1 MNRIP
6 SLLALMLGTL
16 AAACAAPGAHRLE
29 PANTD
34 FVYIGTAVGDFRVER
49 HQDRSVRSDK
59 IEAAPMDVFA
69 TLPSI
74 YNDLGIEVGTVDQ
87 AGLVFGNTEHRASRN
102 IAGVRMSRFFEC
114 GRSRDTGGNVADVAP
129 LNLSILT
136 RVEPDGPDRS
146 RVTTTVSASA
156 RATHGATGGQTACS
170 TTGILEGLIAAI
182 AADRVVASR
191 HGGGSP
197 E

>member
-16 AAACAAPGAHRLE
+16 AAACAAPAAHRPE

-59 IEAAPMDVFA
+59 IEAAPRDVFA
-69 TLPSI
+69 T
-74 YNDLGIEVGTVDQ
+74 
-87 AGLVFGNTEHRASRN
+87 
-102 IAGVRMSRFFEC
+102 
-114 GRSRDTGGNVADVAP
+114 VADVAP

-156 RATHGATGGQTACS
+156 RATHGATAGQTACS

-182 AADRVVASR
+182 AADRVVA
-191 HGGGSP
+191 H
-197 E
+197 